1 MSSERNLYLHLFV
14 SQFYVK
20 NQGISYE
27 LLNGAHVIKGFGA
40 IRNDE
45 KPIPREVNRTLKC
58 CLCFG
63 LHSLYRT

>member
-40 IRNDE
+40 ICNDE
-45 KPIPREVNRTLKC
+45 KK
-58 CLCFG
+58 
-63 LHSLYRT
+63 